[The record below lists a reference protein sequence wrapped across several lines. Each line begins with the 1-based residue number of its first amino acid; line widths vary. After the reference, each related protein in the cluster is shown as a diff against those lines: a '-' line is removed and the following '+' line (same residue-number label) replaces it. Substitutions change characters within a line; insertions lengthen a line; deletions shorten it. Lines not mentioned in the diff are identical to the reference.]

1 MDSAAAFG
9 VGVALEAMLLTPMLR
24 PMMAGDDALGEYGL
38 GLIARAIAAR
48 DVHGFAAV
56 LATQLERPT

>member
-1 MDSAAAFG
+1 VDSAAAFG

-24 PMMAGDDALGEYGL
+24 PMMASGDALGEYGL
-38 GLIARAIAAR
+38 DLMARGIAAR

-56 LATQLERPT
+56 LATQLEGRT